1 MHYIR
6 RGRVL
11 RVTSFGAGDAEAIE
25 FEALP
30 TSDVVGKPLMEIKF
44 PKGAIIGA
52 IVRDEEVVIPRGQD
66 VIQPGDRVIV
76 FALQKAIRRVERAM
90 SVKLEFF

>member
-1 MHYIR
+1 M
-6 RGRVL
+6 L

-30 TSDVVGKPLMEIKF
+30 TSDVVGKPLRDVKF

-52 IVRDEEVVIPRGQD
+52 VVRTDEVIIPRGDD
-66 VIQPGDRVIV
+66 VINVGDHVIV
-76 FALQKAIRRVERAM
+76 FTLGKAIRKVERAM
-90 SVKLEFF
+90 SVKIEFF